1 MLHIFAQVLFWA
13 GLVRII
19 EIFLSITSII
29 QDYQRR
35 LWDPQCVAVNE
46 GLVQEWHSHI
56 YGKVGIFMFDLR
68 GNRITA
74 DGVQQSDLPLISDEQ
89 WAAFE
94 EFMANDQL
102 KAIILCSE
110 TPFIGEEPSVCIA
123 KVEASSKCDFLRDHW
138 YFNEQELLKL
148 GM

>member
-1 MLHIFAQVLFWA
+1 
-13 GLVRII
+13 
-19 EIFLSITSII
+19 
-29 QDYQRR
+29 
-35 LWDPQCVAVNE
+35 
-46 GLVQEWHSHI
+46 
-56 YGKVGIFMFDLR
+56 MFDLR

-148 GM
+148 GMFCFLFFERRGLGQVSEPGNCFP

>member
-1 MLHIFAQVLFWA
+1 
-13 GLVRII
+13 
-19 EIFLSITSII
+19 
-29 QDYQRR
+29 
-35 LWDPQCVAVNE
+35 
-46 GLVQEWHSHI
+46 
-56 YGKVGIFMFDLR
+56 MFDLR

-123 KVEASSKCDFLRDHW
+123 KVEASSKCDFLRDH
-138 YFNEQELLKL
+138 YNAHTLRSQNFQSIR
-148 GM
+148 

>member
-1 MLHIFAQVLFWA
+1 
-13 GLVRII
+13 
-19 EIFLSITSII
+19 
-29 QDYQRR
+29 
-35 LWDPQCVAVNE
+35 
-46 GLVQEWHSHI
+46 
-56 YGKVGIFMFDLR
+56 MFDLR

-110 TPFIGEEPSVCIA
+110 TPFIGEEPSVCIG
-123 KVEASSKCDFLRDHW
+123 KVEASPKFDFLRDHW

-148 GM
+148 GMFCFLFFQRRGLGQVSEPGNCFP